1 MDSNI
6 IPSRCRC
13 CSERCVAGGGRF
25 DPSKRFDEKLGKIAK
40 AKPRGLP
47 NSKRTPMKIDVR
59 LKALCIHVE
68 KVLPIGGNPAR
79 I

>member
-1 MDSNI
+1 M
-6 IPSRCRC
+6 
-13 CSERCVAGGGRF
+13 AGGGRFDPSKRFF

-47 NSKRTPMKIDVR
+47 NSKRTPMKIDVC
-59 LKALCIHVE
+59 LKALSKRVE
-68 KVLPIGGNPAR
+68 KVPPISGNAAR

>member
-1 MDSNI
+1 
-6 IPSRCRC
+6 
-13 CSERCVAGGGRF
+13 
-25 DPSKRFDEKLGKIAK
+25 LGKIAK

-59 LKALCIHVE
+59 LKALSIRVE
-68 KVLPIGGNPAR
+68 KVLPISGNAAR